1 VSFVGRG
8 GTASARVR
16 TAHGARAQAVGG
28 RCSGAMT
35 VEAEGGVRAA
45 RQHSSVDSH
54 ARTTATVSGRRHA
67 ASGRR
72 RAQTVCSGVRYLVP
86 APDLPDW
93 TAKTCCSSVWGSILV
108 PGCYSCL
115 AITAEKS
122 IRYGV
127 WGWQWLYLHARR
139 WKLPPPLFL
148 PSLSH
153 CSVRRR
159 WSRGCWNRPSA
170 LLPINRRLFCR
181 STVGSITCNRE
192 HDRANCK
199 LTHALLDQPEHK
211 SLTGTLNSLAPAQ
224 GGR

>member
-108 PGCYSCL
+108 PGGNHSRKVHPL
-115 AITAEKS
+115 WS
-122 IRYGV
+122 LGV
-127 WGWQWLYLHARR
+127 AMAPPSRQTVETSASS
-139 WKLPPPLFL
+139 LPAVAQP
-148 PSLSH
+148 
-153 CSVRRR
+153 VRRR

-170 LLPINRRLFCR
+170 LLPINRRLFYR

-199 LTHALLDQPEHK
+199 LTHTLLDQPEHK

>member
-54 ARTTATVSGRRHA
+54 ACTTATVSGRRHA

-122 IRYGV
+122 ICYGV
-127 WGWQWLYLHARR
+127 WGGNGSTFTPDGGNFRLLSSCSRSATV
-139 WKLPPPLFL
+139 
-148 PSLSH
+148 PS
-153 CSVRRR
+153 VVV
-159 WSRGCWNRPSA
+159 GA
-170 LLPINRRLFCR
+170 AVVGIDRRLFCR

-192 HDRANCK
+192 HDRVNCE

-211 SLTGTLNSLAPAQ
+211 SLTGTFNSLAPAQ